1 MKAYWIFECKFWKTQ
16 NLIQAVNMTDL
27 KRSVLS
33 VKLLLSLFSLRAPL
47 VCGQLLLQQ
56 HELLPR
62 LPQLLVQLGP
72 GLVEAGTGV
81 AARDDPGRCGP
92 QVGVGVYHA
101 QDQVVK
107 VLGEAVQVLELA
119 SLYVLV
125 VGVVEAVPRE
135 DLEAG
140 GLVDGQ
146 TEAEDVRLGQLAR
159 VHVHLEE
166 LGRHVAAVSLLRSH
180 RGSAVDGRHVTKVSD
195 LVAYLIVIMIIV
207 MLIMM
212 IISHLL
218 RVPRARVAAA
228 EAPCA
233 ELRRVRVS
241 VVMRRKVTGGC
252 ARVGRLLLNTGKII
266 K

>member
-1 MKAYWIFECKFWKTQ
+1 MQILEDTKFDTSG
-16 NLIQAVNMTDL
+16 NMTDL
-27 KRSVLS
+27 KRSVLF
-33 VKLLLSLFSLRAPL
+33 VKLLSLFSLRAPL

-92 QVGVGVYHA
+92 QVGVGIHHA

-180 RGSAVDGRHVTKVSD
+180 RGSAVDGRHVPKVSD
-195 LVAYLIVIMIIV
+195 LVAYLILIMIIILPNSNNDNSDV
-207 MLIMM
+207 NNDDKYPTFSESPGLE
-212 IISHLL
+212 SLLL
-218 RVPRARVAAA
+218 RPP
-228 EAPCA
+228 APSSG
-233 ELRRVRVS
+233 E
-241 VVMRRKVTGGC
+241 
-252 ARVGRLLLNTGKII
+252 
-266 K
+266 